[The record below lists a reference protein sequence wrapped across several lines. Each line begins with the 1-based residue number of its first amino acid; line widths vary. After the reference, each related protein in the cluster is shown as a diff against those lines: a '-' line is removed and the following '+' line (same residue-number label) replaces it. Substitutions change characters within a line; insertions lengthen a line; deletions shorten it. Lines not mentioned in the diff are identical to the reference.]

1 MILRDLFSKPVDR
14 PIEGVIKADD
24 EASLKLEVE
33 EYILTNEVEKRL
45 EAFLDAYVNYSGANG
60 VWISGFFGSG
70 KSHLLKILALLLES
84 RVIDGV
90 PILEIF
96 LPKCRDNEIL
106 RGDLERA
113 CRIPS
118 RSILF
123 NIDQKADVISK
134 TQLDALVAVFVKV
147 FDEMCGYYG
156 KQPYIAQ
163 MERDLDRDGLFAKFK
178 AAFLTISG
186 NDWEWGRSRTKRLA
200 SQIDEAYAKVTG
212 QAVSGILDKYRS
224 DYRLSIEDFADQ
236 VNRYIER
243 QEKGFRLNF
252 FVDEVGQYIANNVKL
267 MTNLQ
272 TIAESLATK
281 SRGRAWVIVTAQED
295 MDSVIGEM
303 TQKQGNDF
311 TKIMARFAN
320 RLKLTSADVAEV
332 IQKRLLTKNDKGI
345 TLLTGVYHDQVNNFN
360 TLFGFADGSIN
371 YRNFQDRDHF
381 IHAYP
386 FIPYQ
391 FSLFQASIQ
400 GLSAHSAFEGKHSS
414 VGERSMLAVF
424 QQVAKQIS
432 DHELGQ
438 LATFDLMFE
447 GIRTALKAGIQ
458 RSVLV
463 AENNL
468 DSPFAIR
475 VLKALFLV
483 KYVKEF
489 KATQLNICV
498 LMLESFQ
505 QNVTELRKSVVEALN
520 VLEQQTYIQR
530 NGDIYSYLTD
540 EEQDVQKEIVSTEVD
555 AQEVSNELEK
565 LIFDTMLKTKKIR
578 HDASGNDY
586 PFSRRLDDRLFGREY
601 ELAVNF
607 ITPFHEHSG
616 KEAVL
621 KTQSM
626 ARDEVMVVLPQD
638 DLLLRDVVMYKKT
651 EKYIRLNYS
660 NTQQEAVKRILDA
673 KSGQNTDRYRQIQQ
687 HVHLLTGKAKIF
699 IQGSELDTG
708 SEDPNVRVTK
718 GFHDLV
724 TRAYPNLNMLQGI
737 SYSENDITKYLK
749 RKLNSLMDTDS
760 VSLSEAEQEVF
771 AHIQSNARIGVRS
784 TVKSLVDAFEKKPY
798 GWSLATIQCMVAKL
812 LARGKVICKTDSEP
826 LEEHALER
834 ALRNTQGH
842 ANVILEPQVEFTPA
856 QVRQLKDFFNEF
868 FDRSPSAN
876 EPKALGQECLV
887 ALKTYLQDTLLPLA
901 QQTSQYP
908 FLVSLVPVTD
918 KLKGI
923 VSKPYSWFLTE
934 FSKEAD
940 FLLDA
945 KEEVIDPIIKFM
957 NGPQRAIFDEAQ
969 AFLRHQEP
977 NLTYVDGDIEQIMTS
992 LADPKCFK
1000 GSAMQEVKALLGDLQ
1015 RKVTTTLQDERS
1027 KAVQALEVLQ
1037 SKLHCASEY
1046 AALTP
1051 ERQAELNAPFANT
1064 ITEIGKNGLIA
1075 MIEGAVRRFED
1086 VEYSRLLSKMAEWST
1101 PVKIPEYDPEKPGEA
1116 KPHIV
1121 AEPKVEYVSSRSVQV
1136 PFKKPWLADASDV
1149 EEYLNS
1155 MRKALLD
1162 EIAKGKRV
1170 QV

>member
-1 MILRDLFSKPVDR
+1 MTLRELFSKPVDR

-45 EAFLDAYVNYSGANG
+45 ESFLDAYVNYSGANG

-90 PILEIF
+90 PILDIF
-96 LPKCRDNEIL
+96 LPKCKDNEIL

-118 RSILF
+118 KSILF

-134 TQLDALVAVFVKV
+134 AELDALVAVFVKV

-156 KQPYIAQ
+156 KQAYIAQ
-163 MERDLDRDGLFAKFK
+163 MERDLDRDGLFGKFK
-178 AAFLTISG
+178 AAFQDIAG
-186 NDWEWGRSRTKRLA
+186 NDWEWGRPRTKRLA
-200 SQIDEAYAKVTG
+200 SQIDAAYTKVTG
-212 QAVSGILDKYRS
+212 QSVVGILDKYRA

-252 FVDEVGQYIANNVKL
+252 FVDEVGQYIADNVKL

-345 TLLTGVYHDQVNNFN
+345 ALLTGVYHDQVNNFN
-360 TLFGFADGSIN
+360 TLFGFADGSVN

-447 GIRTALKAGIQ
+447 GIRTVLKANIT
-458 RSVLV
+458 RSVQL
-463 AENNL
+463 AEKNL
-468 DSPFAIR
+468 DNPFAIQ

-489 KATQLNICV
+489 KATQRNICV

-505 QNVTELRKSVVEALN
+505 QNITELRKSVEEALN

-530 NGDIYSYLTD
+530 NGEIYSYLTD
-540 EEQDVQKEIVSTEVD
+540 EEQDVQKEIVNTDVD
-555 AQEVSNELEK
+555 TQEVSNELEK
-565 LIFDTMLKTKKIR
+565 LIFDTMLRTKKIR
-578 HDASGNDY
+578 HDGSGNDY
-586 PFSRRLDDRLFGREY
+586 PFSRKLDDRLFGREY

-616 KEAVL
+616 KEAFL

-660 NTQQEAVKRILDA
+660 TTQQDAVKRILDA
-673 KSGQNTDRYRQIQQ
+673 KSSLNTDRHRQIQQ
-687 HVHLLTGKAKIF
+687 YIHLLTGKAKIF
-699 IQGSELDTG
+699 INGSELDTG

-718 GFHDLV
+718 GFHALV
-724 TRAYPNLNMLQGI
+724 AKTYPNLNMLQGI
-737 SYSENDITKYLK
+737 TYAENDITKYLK
-749 RKLNSLMDTDS
+749 RKDDGLMGTDS
-760 VSLSEAEQEVF
+760 VSLTEAEQEIF
-771 AHIQSNARIGVRS
+771 AHIQSNARIGVRT

-826 LEEHALER
+826 LEEQALER
-834 ALRNTQGH
+834 ALRNTQSH

-868 FDRSPSAN
+868 FDRPPSAN
-876 EPKALGQECLV
+876 EPKALGQECLL
-887 ALKTYLQDTLLPLA
+887 ALKTYLQDILPLA

-908 FLVSLVPVTD
+908 FLVSLAPVTD

-923 VSKPYSWFLTE
+923 ASKPYSWFLTE
-934 FSKEAD
+934 LSKDAD

-945 KEEVIDPIIKFM
+945 KEDVIDPIIKFM
-957 NGPQRAIFDEAQ
+957 NGPQRVIFDEAQ
-969 AFLRHQEP
+969 AFLRQQEP
-977 NLTYVDGDIEQIMTS
+977 NLAYVDGDTEQIVTV

-1015 RKVTTTLQDERS
+1015 SKVTITLQNERS
-1027 KAVQALEVLQ
+1027 KAVQNLEILRA
-1037 SKLHCASEY
+1037 KLHCASEY

-1051 ERQAELNAPFANT
+1051 ERQAELNTPFANT
-1064 ITEIGKNGLIA
+1064 IAEIGKSGLIA
-1075 MIEGAVRRFED
+1075 MVEGAVRRFED
-1086 VEYSRLLSKMAEWST
+1086 VEYPKLLSKMDEWSK
-1101 PVKIPEYDPEKPGEA
+1101 PVKTPGYEPEKPGEA
-1116 KPHIV
+1116 KPHTV
-1121 AEPKVEYVSSRSVQV
+1121 AEPKIEYVSSRSVQV
-1136 PFKKPWLADASDV
+1136 AFKKPWLADASDV
-1149 EEYLNS
+1149 EEYLQS